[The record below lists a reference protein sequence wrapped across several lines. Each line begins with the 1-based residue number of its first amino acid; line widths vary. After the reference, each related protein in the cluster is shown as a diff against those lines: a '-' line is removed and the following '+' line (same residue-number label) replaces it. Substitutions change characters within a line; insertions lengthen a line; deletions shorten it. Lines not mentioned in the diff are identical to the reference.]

1 MTEYEFTAREN
12 AIVGRLGRHAKT
24 LGAIST
30 SGGALCL
37 LAALLGIRMESDPS
51 RTLLF
56 FLAALPQ
63 LSVGLSFLGAGR
75 ALVGVVETQ
84 GHDVTL
90 LMDALRNV
98 AVALRVQ
105 IAMTV
110 VFLLLV
116 VVTAA
121 GIFALG

>member
-1 MTEYEFTAREN
+1 MAEYEFSSGQNEVVERF
-12 AIVGRLGRHAKT
+12 GRRAQR

-30 SGGALCL
+30 AGGSLCL
-37 LAALLGIRMESDPS
+37 LAAVLGIRIEADAS
-51 RTLLF
+51 RILLF
-56 FLAALPQ
+56 LLASLPQ

-75 ALVGVVETQ
+75 DLVGVVETQ

-90 LMDALRNV
+90 LMDAMRNL

-110 VFLLLV
+110 VFLVLV
-116 VVTAA
+116 AA
-121 GIFALG
+121 VALGVLA